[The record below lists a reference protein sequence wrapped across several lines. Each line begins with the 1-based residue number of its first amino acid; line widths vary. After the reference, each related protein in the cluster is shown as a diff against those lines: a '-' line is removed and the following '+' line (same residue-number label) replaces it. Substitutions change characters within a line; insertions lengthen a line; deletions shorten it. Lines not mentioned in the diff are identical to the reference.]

1 MLTLARMNTVP
12 PVNPSGDA
20 REALRQQCW
29 KAYYSAYYSQ
39 LLADLVAGRWQ
50 KVDQV
55 SKLLIALFTTGSAIA
70 GWSLWTNAGP
80 GKVIWL
86 IGAGIA
92 AVLSIVQTSLGVSDR
107 LKTMLESR
115 ARMLRITLELEALY
129 NKIDVNPTVDV
140 AKATEKFETIQ
151 KEYVEAATQMPK
163 DWIYSSRDEVNIEEA
178 LDKKLGVKR
187 GQNGN

>member
-1 MLTLARMNTVP
+1 
-12 PVNPSGDA
+12 
-20 REALRQQCW
+20 
-29 KAYYSAYYSQ
+29 
-39 LLADLVAGRWQ
+39 
-50 KVDQV
+50 
-55 SKLLIALFTTGSAIA
+55 
-70 GWSLWTNAGP
+70 
-80 GKVIWL
+80 VIWL

-140 AKATEKFETIQ
+140 AKATEKFETLQ
-151 KEYVEAATQMPK
+151 KEYVEAAAQMPK
-163 DWIYSSRDEVNIEEA
+163 DWIYRSRDEVNIEEA